1 MANVKRISDWNWGLL
16 IRFIVALE
24 RSTILTEILADLI
37 AKQHS
42 IPQKEY
48 QKLVDRY
55 IGYVEDE
62 INDIWE
68 NELYH
73 AIFNRSEWNNVSR
86 NFMNLFRQGKINE
99 GYEELSELN
108 DRIIE
113 FVSDEL
119 AHEMGKQYRKE
130 QHERYR

>member
-1 MANVKRISDWNWGLL
+1 MANVKRVSDWNWGLL

-62 INDIWE
+62 VNNIWE

-73 AIFNRSEWNNVSR
+73 AIFNRSEWINASR
-86 NFMNLFRQGKINE
+86 DFMNLFRQGKINE